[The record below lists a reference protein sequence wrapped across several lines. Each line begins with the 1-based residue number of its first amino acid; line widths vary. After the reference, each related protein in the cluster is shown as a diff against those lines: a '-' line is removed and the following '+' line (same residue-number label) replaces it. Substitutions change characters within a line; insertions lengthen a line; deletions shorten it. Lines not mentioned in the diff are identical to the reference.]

1 MRSKPVKEK
10 PDLRSRILS
19 EALDQ
24 IRTQGA
30 HHVSLRSIAKAAGC
44 SPMATYRH
52 FPSKEA
58 LLAEIACDGFI
69 ELRDEIDAVVREF
82 PDDPI
87 RQLEEVGNRYIRLA
101 LKKPQHVLTMFGSF
115 IEEPSEYA
123 RLDEKGKTA
132 FEGLVEIVVRCQKT
146 GKIPAG
152 DPLEK
157 AVACWSMVHGFSMLF
172 LNGNLEFLGITLK
185 NYDRFGS
192 MVSRVVLEG
201 LLHQK

>member
-1 MRSKPVKEK
+1 VPAKRVK
-10 PDLRSRILS
+10 DLRTRLLD

-24 IRTQGA
+24 IRTEGA

-69 ELRDEIDAVVREF
+69 ELRKEIDAVVSEF

-101 LKKPQHVLTMFGSF
+101 LKKPQHLLTMFGSF
-115 IEEPSEYA
+115 IEKPHSYA
-123 RLDEKGKTA
+123 QLDEKGRTA
-132 FEGLVEIVVRCQKT
+132 FGGLVEVIVRCQKV

-152 DPLEK
+152 DPIEK
-157 AVACWSMVHGFSMLF
+157 AVAAWSMVHGFSMLL
-172 LNGNLEFLGITLK
+172 LNGNLDFLGIDLK
-185 NYDRFGS
+185 NYDRFAS
-192 MVSRVVLEG
+192 MVSRAALEG
-201 LLHQK
+201 LLRQK